1 MFLLMIQNDI
11 KYYTGQ
17 SKHYPTAKI
26 FYQGKMVKPKKKKAW
41 QDVTCK
47 GHRSDTEHSQVQE
60 HRQAHCRHGR

>member
-17 SKHYPTAKI
+17 SKHYPTANI
-26 FYQGKMVKPKKKKAW
+26 FYQGKMVKSKKKVW
-41 QDVTCK
+41 QDVTYK

-60 HRQAHCRHGR
+60 HRQAHCSRGR